1 MSEQGTQDFRRLVE
15 EYLEGLR
22 SAYGG
27 GGGTEHSGRTALEN
41 LLKGC
46 ALLWDKDVQIQQEPE
61 QVKGK
66 APDFKIS
73 RRGMVIGYVETKKPG
88 MDCLEVA
95 RSEQIEKYKTLN
107 ENILITNY
115 HDFYWSEDERSV
127 SVVRKEDV
135 TQFFQKIKVAKLNDD
150 TVDDF
155 HARLRLFFA
164 VVPDKIASVKELT
177 AMLARRC
184 RYLRDALKDKFK
196 MQEKNLDERDAVFAI
211 YKAFKIQISKEITT
225 DCGMYCLTFAN
236 LMTILSFSVPSL
248 AKNKLNPN
256 V

>member
-1 MSEQGTQDFRRLVE
+1 MSEQETQDFRLLVE

-22 SAYGG
+22 SAYSD
-27 GGGTEHSGRTALEN
+27 GGGTEFSGRTALEN

-88 MDCLEVA
+88 VNCEEVA

-127 SVVRKEDV
+127 SVVSKEDV
-135 TQFFQKIKVAKLNDD
+135 TQGLQKIKVAKLNADSIKN
-150 TVDDF
+150 F
-155 HARLRLFFA
+155 SARLFF
-164 VVPDKIASVKELT
+164 
-177 AMLARRC
+177 
-184 RYLRDALKDKFK
+184 
-196 MQEKNLDERDAVFAI
+196 VF
-211 YKAFKIQISKEITT
+211 
-225 DCGMYCLTFAN
+225 
-236 LMTILSFSVPSL
+236 
-248 AKNKLNPN
+248 
-256 V
+256 